1 MRDSAAAALIAALFW
16 TFLAVLSAGN
26 PRLAGAEAV
35 SPSAAVTAADSGA
48 NSGAEAPTSAGSGCP
63 SAASIVTEASLHTEQ
78 GFDEFFL
85 LPVLADGQVVSMS
98 LHDYLTGVILA
109 EMPLSFPDEAL
120 KAQAVASRTYALRR
134 YEARKHETAAVC
146 TASGC
151 CQGWQD
157 PSAAAPSERERA
169 ESLVQATDGLVIRC
183 GGKLIEA
190 TFFACSGGRT
200 EDAAAVWGGDLPYLR
215 AVDSPGEEEAA
226 HFTDETRIPL
236 EAFQAALRSL
246 DPAVEF
252 PEALGAWAGDV
263 SRTPGGGVD
272 KIVLGGR
279 PFTGKQL
286 RKTFGL
292 RSTAFS
298 LELSA
303 GEAVFVTH
311 GFGHRVGMSQYGA
324 AAMAR
329 KGADFREILQWY
341 YQGVTVEPAE

>member
-26 PRLAGAEAV
+26 PRLAGVEAV
-35 SPSAAVTAADSGA
+35 SPFAAVSAADSGP
-48 NSGAEAPTSAGSGCP
+48 EAPAPAGSDCP
-63 SAASIVTEASLHTEQ
+63 PPAATIVTEAFLQAEQ
-78 GFDEFFL
+78 GFDEGFL
-85 LPVLADGQVVSMS
+85 LPVLRDGEPVRMP

-120 KAQAVASRTYALRR
+120 KAQAVASRTYALRHCAHPR
-134 YEARKHETAAVC
+134 HGEAAVC
-146 TASGC
+146 TDSGC

-169 ESLVQATDGLVIRC
+169 ESLVQATDGLVIRYE
-183 GGKLIEA
+183 GKLIEA
-190 TFFACSGGRT
+190 TFFSCSGGRT
-200 EDAAAVWGGDLPYLR
+200 EDAAAVWGGELPYLQ

-226 HFTDETRIPL
+226 HFSDETRIPL
-236 EAFQAALRSL
+236 DAFRAALRGL

-252 PEALGAWAGDV
+252 PEALGAWVGSV

-272 KIVLGGR
+272 EIVLGGR

-329 KGADFREILQWY
+329 AGADFREILQWY
-341 YQGVTVEPAE
+341 YQGVRIGPAE